1 MNNNEPI
8 QKKCEMCQT
17 SENIGIVKVS
27 APIMG
32 WDFQMILCPV
42 CAFKKGLEHGE
53 LLTKYMVTSKN
64 EDKGKDKTQ

>member
-1 MNNNEPI
+1 MSNNEPI
-8 QKKCEMCQT
+8 KKKCEMCQT

-32 WDFQMILCPV
+32 WDFQMILCSV

-53 LLTKYMVTSKN
+53 LLTKYMITSKN
-64 EDKGKDKTQ
+64 KDEGKDKTQ